1 MVFARTFNLYD
12 ELAEVAPNGVIRPQV
27 FVKARSMDRCMY
39 AYDICT
45 MYDICSECVIMEMR
59 RPWSAS
65 TR

>member
-1 MVFARTFNLYD
+1 MLLWQAMVFARTFNLFD

-45 MYDICSECVIMEMR
+45 MKKDQ
-59 RPWSAS
+59 
-65 TR
+65 